1 MFSLSKI
8 YAEKK
13 TFCFLLGCFNGLSP
27 KSCSPT
33 ETETYRNR
41 KFDTETEISASESDF
56 RFRLCST
63 PNQRVKMRCVLC
75 IFLNFNVNH
84 FQFNSFRHLLA
95 VTTACIVA
103 FQWHRRRSVEGT
115 CNLINQTHMGLA
127 LYVLWIRV

>member
-1 MFSLSKI
+1 MNKDETVAFTRKVLSHLCGPNQVRGEGELPAWEKRLFVTQLSRKTQDI
-8 YAEKK
+8 LAEV
-13 TFCFLLGCFNGLSP
+13 GH
-27 KSCSPT
+27 
-33 ETETYRNR
+33 
-41 KFDTETEISASESDF
+41 
-56 RFRLCST
+56 
-63 PNQRVKMRCVLC
+63 QRVKMRCVLC

>member
-1 MFSLSKI
+1 MQ
-8 YAEKK
+8 KK
-13 TFCFLLGCFNGLSP
+13 ESFCFLLGCFNGLSP

-115 CNLINQTHMGLA
+115 CNLIVKPNPHGTGS
-127 LYVLWIRV
+127 VCIVD